1 MSYLLLQKIM
11 EHTKRGLWLSV
22 LFVCF
27 GALSANAQQVV
38 TGTVTNENGEALST
52 AAIAIDGTTLGTTT
66 DNTGSFRLEVSPG
79 DVLVVSYIGYVKQSI
94 PVDGQTNFNIVLV
107 EDATMLDEVV
117 VIGYGTVQKSDVTGS
132 VSSVKAEEIQAFPLL
147 NAGQA
152 LQGRA
157 AGVVVQTQNGGEPG
171 ADISIRVRGSSSLN
185 ASSDPLVVVDG
196 FVGAAFPQQND
207 IASIE
212 ILKDASATAI
222 YGSRGS
228 GGVILVTTKK
238 GTAGK
243 PTVEFNASFSGQ
255 STTNRLDLLD
265 ASGFAQ
271 YQNMI
276 RTNAGDSP
284 YAQGSED
291 TDWQDEIYRN
301 GNTQN
306 YQMSVSGGSNNVNY
320 YFSGTYFTQEG
331 ILVNSDFEKIQFLA
345 NVDAKVGERL
355 KIGIN
360 SVSSR
365 SDQNGVSTQSSGS
378 DPVGSVNGG
387 GDDVVSLAF
396 RFSPDVGRFNEAG
409 NFSQNTVG
417 DDIENPWAVATQI
430 SNETKTDNTRNNLY
444 FDFKIIEGLNF
455 KSTLGYRT
463 QNSTQGYFKPSTFVL
478 SAGGA
483 YLESIKRTRL
493 LNENY
498 LTYTTA
504 LGNGNL
510 TATAG
515 HSYQKSTT
523 EGLEAGARGLLTDA
537 FSWYNLEAGQIDQR
551 TVDSRF
557 SESEIESVFG
567 RVNFVWADKYLVTA
581 TVRRDGASNFAE
593 NNKYAVFPSFAVG
606 WKISNESF
614 LVDNKTLS
622 NLKLRASYGLT
633 GNQAIGPYESLA
645 IYNVQPP
652 SEVGGAFGVE
662 LARENNPDL
671 KWETSYQT
679 NVGLDIGILQDRITI
694 TADYYNIDTED
705 LLAID
710 RASNFYLGTTDLDVL
725 RNVGSINN
733 RGIELSLTSTNINKN
748 DFRWITT
755 LNYARNRNEIVE
767 LSGGTE
773 LIGSGAPGYFAGGS
787 TYILREGEAIG
798 LFWGLDYQG
807 VYQGGDIPAG
817 TALAS
822 SSYDGNGDP
831 IPGEP
836 LFAEVA
842 DEDGVFDGVID
853 DNDRQIIG
861 DPNPDFTFGIS
872 NTLIYKDF
880 DLNFF
885 FQGSVGGDI
894 YNLTAVQ
901 LYNGDSNGLTDLLNA
916 WTPENTDTDIP
927 RAAIRG
933 RELSSRFVEDGSYLR
948 LKNIALGYN
957 LPTKLMEKIG
967 FGAGRLSL
975 SGQNLLTITNYS
987 GLDPEVS
994 YFGSGGESR
1003 GDDNVVQGHD
1013 FGNYPNLRSITFGIN
1028 LKF

>member
-1 MSYLLLQKIM
+1 MV
-11 EHTKRGLWLSV
+11 GLFV
-22 LFVCF
+22 LFICLATL
-27 GALSANAQQVV
+27 GANAQEVI
-38 TGTVTNENGEALST
+38 TGKVTNESGEALIGVTVVIQGTSSGT
-52 AAIAIDGTTLGTTT
+52 ATDVDGSFSLEAPSDAVLEISYTGYGTETISLDGRTSLDITLGV
-66 DNTGSFRLEVSPG
+66 NAE
-79 DVLVVSYIGYVKQSI
+79 I
-94 PVDGQTNFNIVLV
+94 
-107 EDATMLDEVV
+107 LDEVV
-117 VIGYGTVQKSDVTGS
+117 VVGYGTVKKSDVTGS
-132 VSSVKAEEIQAFPLL
+132 VSSIKSEDIQAFPVL

-171 ADISIRVRGSSSLN
+171 ASISIRVRGSSSLN

-207 IASIE
+207 IESIE

-238 GTAGK
+238 GKTGK
-243 PTVEFNASFSGQ
+243 ATVEFNSTFSSQ
-255 STTNRLDLLD
+255 ETTNRLDLLD
-265 ASGFAQ
+265 ANEFAR

-276 RTNAGDSP
+276 RANAGDTP
-284 YAQGSED
+284 YAQGSEN
-291 TDWQDEIYRN
+291 TDWQDEIYRM

-306 YQMSVSGGSNNVNY
+306 HQLAVSGGSDNVNY
-320 YFSGTYFTQEG
+320 YISGTYFNQEG
-331 ILVNSDFEKIQFLA
+331 IVVNSAFEKIQFLA
-345 NVDAKVGERL
+345 NVDAKVGKRL
-355 KIGIN
+355 KIGLN
-360 SVSSR
+360 SIASR
-365 SDQNGVSTQSSGS
+365 SQQDGVSTQSTGR
-378 DPVGSVNGG
+378 DAIGSVNGG
-387 GDDVVSLAF
+387 GDDVVALAF
-396 RFSPDVGRFNEAG
+396 RFAPDVGRFNDDG

-430 SNETKTDNTRNNLY
+430 TNETKTDNSRTNVYADLEIV
-444 FDFKIIEGLNF
+444 KGLNL

-463 QNSTQGYFKPSTFVL
+463 QNSTEGYFKPQTFLL
-478 SAGGA
+478 SAGGGF
-483 YLESIKRTRL
+483 LESIKRTRL

-504 LGNGNL
+504 IGQGNL

-537 FSWYNLEAGQIDQR
+537 FSFYNLEAGQIDQR
-551 TVDSRF
+551 FVDSRF

-567 RVNFVWADKYLVTA
+567 RLNFDWANKYLLTA
-581 TVRRDGASNFAE
+581 TVRRDGASNFAA
-593 NNKYAVFPSFAVG
+593 NNKYAVFPSVAFG
-606 WKISNESF
+606 WKVSNEEF
-614 LVDNKTLS
+614 LVNNRTIS

-645 IYNVQPP
+645 IYNVQAP

-662 LARENNPDL
+662 LAREANPDL
-671 KWETSYQT
+671 KWETSTQT
-679 NVGLDIGILQDRITI
+679 NIGVDIGFLENRITLS
-694 TADYYNIDTED
+694 ADYYNIDTDD

-733 RGIELSLTSTNINKN
+733 NGIELSLTSNNINKN

-755 LNYARNRNEIVE
+755 LNFARNRNEVVA
-767 LSGGTE
+767 LSGGAE
-773 LIGSGAPGYFAGGS
+773 IIGSGAPGYFSGAT
-787 TYILREGEAIG
+787 TYILREGEPLG
-798 LFWGLDYQG
+798 QFWGLDYQG
-807 VYQGGDIPAG
+807 VYQGGAIPEG
-817 TALAS
+817 TALAAVS
-822 SSYDGNGDP
+822 FDENDNP

-842 DEDGVFDGVID
+842 DEEGNFDGLID

-872 NTLIYKDF
+872 NTFSYKNF
-880 DLNFF
+880 DLNVF
-885 FQGSVGGDI
+885 FQGAVGGDI
-894 YNLTAVQ
+894 YNLTAIQ
-901 LYNGDSNGLTDLLNA
+901 LYNGDSNGVTDVLNS
-916 WTPENTDTDIP
+916 WSPENTDTDIP
-927 RAAIRG
+927 RAAVRG
-933 RELSSRFVEDGSYLR
+933 RERSSRFVEDGSYVR
-948 LKNIALGYN
+948 LKNIALGYS
-957 LPTKLMEKIG
+957 LPNSLLESVGISSV
-967 FGAGRLSL
+967 RLSI
-975 SGQNLLTITNYS
+975 SAQNLLTFTNYS

-1003 GDDNVVQGHD
+1003 GDDNVIIGHD
-1013 FGNYPNLRSITFGIN
+1013 FGNYPNLRSITMGLN